1 MQLHYQSVCNATVE
15 PLQQKVDELNEII
28 SNQYETLKREHAAL
42 INQGILDKQ
51 VSEMTIAQNTAMIT
65 QLKEE
70 LGLRT
75 EENKLLTRNEI
86 TLKNELHVCNQ

>member
-1 MQLHYQSVCNATVE
+1 
-15 PLQQKVDELNEII
+15 VDELNEII

-65 QLKEE
+65 SLKEE

-86 TLKNELHVCNQ
+86 TLKNELHVCN